1 MTYEG
6 MFFHRLIAE

>member
-1 MTYEG
+1 MTYIG